1 MSTWLSSLCTCYATP
16 TTHQQ
21 ENCIV
26 EDALIMGA
34 DYYETLEECEL
45 LPGCMP
51 MGLGRN
57 THVRRCIIDK
67 NARLGKDVKLINKDN
82 VQEANREDEGFV
94 IKDGITVVVK
104 DGIIKDGTVI

>member
-1 MSTWLSSLCTCYATP
+1 M
-16 TTHQQ
+16 
-21 ENCIV
+21 

-67 NARLGKDVKLINKDN
+67 NARLGKDVKLINQDN

-104 DGIIKDGTVI
+104 DGIIPDGTVI